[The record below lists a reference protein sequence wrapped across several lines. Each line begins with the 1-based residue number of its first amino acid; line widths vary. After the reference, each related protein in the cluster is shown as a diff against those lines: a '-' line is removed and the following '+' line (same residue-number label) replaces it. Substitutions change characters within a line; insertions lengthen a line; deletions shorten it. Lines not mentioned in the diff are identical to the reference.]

1 MLSCTK
7 LFNWAFEAKAELLLQ
22 RSSESQS
29 WEQGTRRIKLK
40 RQNWNSAKIKQLQN
54 NNLTYQLYQ
63 FETNNPDGVDY
74 NNLTM
79 VFVVMVGV

>member
-1 MLSCTK
+1 M
-7 LFNWAFEAKAELLLQ
+7 
-22 RSSESQS
+22 
-29 WEQGTRRIKLK
+29 K

-63 FETNNPDGVDY
+63 FETNNQDGVDY